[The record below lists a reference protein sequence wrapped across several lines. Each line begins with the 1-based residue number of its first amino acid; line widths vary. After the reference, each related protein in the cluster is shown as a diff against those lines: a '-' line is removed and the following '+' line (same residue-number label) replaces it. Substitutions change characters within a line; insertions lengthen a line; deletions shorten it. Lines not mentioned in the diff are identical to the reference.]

1 MIKDEELTVFQIV
14 ECLVTNYQYQI
25 VNVPEQK
32 SDMWLASTNPQAKY
46 PIIRLNSKE
55 TESAVFEENYLLKM
69 LQLAKMLNP
78 NTSQILI
85 INTNRNSKDF
95 SENNIVQECFTTSKK
110 NQDLIDTFP
119 LLMQYVKVSDN
130 NDSAVA
136 QIKNRLG
143 NYLTAY
149 QKQMKKRFKKAHP
162 KPKNSILL
170 IVLMVISF
178 LVYVLMASTHQN
190 MSMNSALILTGGFY
204 KSFIYTNYEWWR
216 MFTAPLINGDIF
228 QLIVSSMALYLV
240 GSSFE
245 QIFKKKH
252 WYWTLFIIGS
262 LFSGIFMYI
271 LGANEPYFGITP
283 FIVSMF
289 TAIIANLMS
298 EYALKSMGVKI
309 SLIQMGLLI
318 LLQSMM
324 GVGYTSI
331 YAVLISALVG
341 FGFGI
346 YYEKGKRFVSY
357 KIHVI
362 ISSVLLLVAGLIGCL
377 KVYQIEPLHE
387 KWNAEVIEVIRDD
400 FHLNSYANKLEENLK
415 NLAEVE

>member
-95 SENNIVQECFTTSKK
+95 SESNIVQECFTTSKK

-331 YAVLISALVG
+331 YSVLISALVG

-400 FHLNSYANKLEENLK
+400 FHLNSYANSLEENLK

>member
-32 SDMWLASTNPQAKY
+32 SDIWLASTNPQTKY

-149 QKQMKKRFKKAHP
+149 QKQMQKRFRKAHP

-170 IVLMVISF
+170 IILMVISF
-178 LVYVLMASTHQN
+178 LVYILMASMHKN

-204 KSFIYTNYEWWR
+204 KSFIYTNHEWWR

-228 QLIVSSMALYLV
+228 QLIVSSLALYLV

-298 EYALKSMGVKI
+298 ERALKSMGVKI
-309 SLIQMGLLI
+309 SLMQMGLLI

-324 GVGYTSI
+324 GIGYTSI

-341 FGFGI
+341 FGFGM
-346 YYEKGKRFVSY
+346 YYEKGTRFAGY

-362 ISSVLLLVAGLIGCL
+362 ISSILLLVAGLIGCL

-387 KWNAEVIEVIRDD
+387 KWNNEVIEVIRDD
-400 FHLNSYANKLEENLK
+400 FHLNSYANNLEENLK